1 MIRKSVVLFSV
12 NVAGRVFQYLYR
24 VIMGYF
30 LSLKDFGILSASLP
44 YQSFVL
50 LFTSMSITPTV
61 SRFASE
67 YKVSQK
73 EKMVNVF
80 SLLVVGLVVAGVLY
94 GMTGLFSGFFGPE
107 FAEAQSL
114 LRILA
119 LAVPF
124 AVLLCICTGIFL
136 GYQRAGLVAGV
147 LMVYQCVMVGSSYIL
162 VQHTG
167 LQGAAQGILVGYVI
181 SGGIAFV
188 IALKFSSIGKVL
200 AQEVVRIIRFSLPVL
215 LGVTGLWALLNIDI
229 LILARFATSEQVGLY
244 GMASPT
250 ARLIFGFSTAL
261 SALLIPRVSEMK
273 FKGMDPRKSVRRS
286 LEICT
291 VVTVPIAVVMSAFS
305 KEILYVLF
313 GNYDGYL
320 GLQILSC
327 GMLFYSI
334 FFVGYSA
341 LQGMGHPERSMLI
354 GIGSALVNGGVC
366 FMLIPRFGLAGAALS
381 TTLSCGLAMVLA
393 LVAVR
398 IAVIPRIQYVVVF
411 VPIFLIEYLAGI
423 PGGRFFTMA
432 VYSAIG
438 LPFIAGYFYLS
449 RKHLQPQSG

>member
-12 NVAGRVFQYLYR
+12 NVAGRAFQYLYR
-24 VIMGYF
+24 VIMSYF

-73 EKMVNVF
+73 ERMVNVF
-80 SLLVVGLVVAGVLY
+80 SLLVVGLIISGVLY
-94 GMTGLFSGFFGPE
+94 GMTGFFSGFFGPE

-119 LAVPF
+119 LAVPC

-136 GYQRAGLVAGV
+136 GYERAGLVAGL
-147 LMVYQCVMVGSSYIL
+147 LMVYQCVMVGSSYVL

-167 LQGAAQGILVGYVI
+167 LSGAAQGILVGYAV
-181 SGGIAFV
+181 SGGAALLVAF
-188 IALKFSSIGKVL
+188 KFCPIGTFL

-215 LGVTGLWALLNIDI
+215 LGVTGLWALLNTDI
-229 LILARFATSEQVGLY
+229 LILARFATSEQVGVY

-261 SALLIPRVSEMK
+261 SALLIPRVSELT
-273 FKGMDPRKSVRRS
+273 FKGIDPKKSVRRS

-291 VVTVPIAVVMSAFS
+291 LVTVPVAVVMGAFS

-313 GNYDGYL
+313 GNFDGYL
-320 GLQILSC
+320 GLQILSL
-327 GMLFYSI
+327 GMLFYSV

-341 LQGMGHPERSMLI
+341 LQGIGHPERSMLI
-354 GIGSALVNGGVC
+354 GVGSALVNGIVC
-366 FMLIPRFGLAGAALS
+366 FVLIPRAGLIGAALS
-381 TTLSCGLAMVLA
+381 TTLSCGVAMVVTLA
-393 LVAVR
+393 VMG
-398 IAVIPRIQYVVVF
+398 IAVVPRIQFVVVF
-411 VPIFLIEYLAGI
+411 VPMVLIEYVTGI
-423 PGGRFFTMA
+423 PGGRVLTLA
-432 VYSAIG
+432 LYGSIG
-438 LPFIAGYFYLS
+438 LLFMAGYFYLS
-449 RKHLQPQSG
+449 RKYLYPRE